1 MDQTN
6 EGDGARR
13 RFTRLRAALKPKT
26 RDRQKA
32 PGPIPGIAEP
42 PIPASILPSSSSTL
56 PMSQAPEVTEDI
68 EVVNTGDS
76 DIVSDEIMGGSTR
89 PPLADRTDLSGDR
102 EKTEKRY
109 REAVEELKKSVKL
122 PRKNWE
128 AFDIPDFKNLAD
140 VNNPIPQ
147 LQEDIK
153 KTLDAKKEAFKDPS
167 FWSKSKRVTETIF
180 MAITPF
186 AKNVLLVAKEG
197 SNVFPV
203 SNLKH
208 FTDLRVDCSIK
219 SIRLALWWIAPFNHC
234 NSF

>member
-6 EGDGARR
+6 EGTGVRR
-13 RFTRLRAALKPKT
+13 RFGRLRAALKPKT
-26 RDRQKA
+26 RDRQKTPVA
-32 PGPIPGIAEP
+32 VPGMAEP
-42 PIPASILPSSSSTL
+42 PALASALPSSSSTL
-56 PMSQAPEVTEDI
+56 PASQAPEVMEDSD
-68 EVVNTGDS
+68 VVNMWGS

-89 PPLADRTDLSGDR
+89 PPHVDRTDLSGDR

-109 REAVEELKKSVKL
+109 REAVEQLNKSVKL

-128 AFDIPDFKNLAD
+128 VFDIPDFKNLAD

-153 KTLDAKKEAFKDPS
+153 KTLDAKKEAFNDPS
-167 FWSKSKRVTETIF
+167 FWSKSKRLTETIF
-180 MAITPF
+180 TAITPF

-203 SNLKH
+203 AKKL
-208 FTDLRVDCSIK
+208 FADLVDCSFK
-219 SIRLALWWIAPFNHC
+219 SIWAAMWWIAPFNHC